1 MTKRRAKDQQTKI
14 ILHPHTQAN
23 NTTQRPNNPSNEYNK
38 TKHKTKAQRIQ
49 REKRSEADRVE
60 HQTNKT
66 TV

>member
-1 MTKRRAKDQQTKI
+1 MTKRRAKEQQSGI
-14 ILHPHTQAN
+14 LLHPHTQAN
-23 NTTQRPNNPSNEYNK
+23 NTTQRPNNK